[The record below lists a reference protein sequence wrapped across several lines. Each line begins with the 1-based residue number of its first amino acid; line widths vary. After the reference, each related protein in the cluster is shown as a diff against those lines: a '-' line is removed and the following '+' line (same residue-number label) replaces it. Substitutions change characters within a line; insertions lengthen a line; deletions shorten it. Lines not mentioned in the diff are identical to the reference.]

1 MRHEESAKT
10 FFASVFVKMDSKVWS
25 DFKPD
30 NGILWQ
36 ECAMSRIMDNDTP

>member
-1 MRHEESAKT
+1 MRHEASAKIY
-10 FFASVFVKMDSKVWS
+10 FLLCLCEMDSKVWS

-30 NGILWQ
+30 NSILWQ

>member
-1 MRHEESAKT
+1 MRHEAAAKT
-10 FFASVFVKMDSKVWS
+10 FFSSVFVKMDSKVWS

-30 NGILWQ
+30 NSIPWQ

>member
-1 MRHEESAKT
+1 MRHEASAKT
-10 FFASVFVKMDSKVWS
+10 FFSSVFVKMDSKVQS

-30 NGILWQ
+30 NSILWQ

>member
-1 MRHEESAKT
+1 MRREASEKT
-10 FFASVFVKMDSKVWS
+10 FFSSVFAKMDSKVWS

-30 NGILWQ
+30 NSIPWQ

>member
-1 MRHEESAKT
+1 MRHEASAKIY
-10 FFASVFVKMDSKVWS
+10 FLLCLCEMDSKVWS

-30 NGILWQ
+30 NSIPWQ